1 MLEQMAITSLKIVAG
16 IVLVKLIGFYVP
28 MYGPIGGWF

>member
-1 MLEQMAITSLKIVAG
+1 MLKQMAITSLKMIAG
-16 IVLVKLIGFYVP
+16 IVLVKLIGFYMR

>member
-1 MLEQMAITSLKIVAG
+1 MLKQMAITSFKMVVG
-16 IVLVKLIGFYVP
+16 IVLVKLIGFDLP